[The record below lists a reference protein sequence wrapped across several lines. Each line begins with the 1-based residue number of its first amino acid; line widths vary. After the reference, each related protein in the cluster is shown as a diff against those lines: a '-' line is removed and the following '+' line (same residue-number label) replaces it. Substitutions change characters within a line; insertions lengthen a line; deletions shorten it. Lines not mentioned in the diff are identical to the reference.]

1 MTELAN
7 VTKTTLFLIGLE
19 ILAFIV
25 KGQFPLFGING
36 TLTCFTV
43 KKVKK
48 VIIHPSY
55 NINAR
60 AALGVREYY
69 DYDVALIQLE
79 TDIGISYG
87 AR

>member
-7 VTKTTLFLIGLE
+7 VTKTTLFRIGTE

-48 VIIHPSY
+48 VIIHPSF

-60 AALGVREYY
+60 AAVGVKEYY

-79 TDIGISYG
+79 TDIEISYG

>member
-7 VTKTTLFLIGLE
+7 VTKTTLLLIGLE

-25 KGQFPLFGING
+25 KGQFLLIRING

-60 AALGVREYY
+60 AAAGVREYY

-79 TDIGISYG
+79 TNIDISYG